1 MMLLRSFVI
10 AFSMWSAIPMPQ
22 VEWDRDGM
30 KYALCAFPFIGLAAG
45 GAVWLWLFLCGGLG
59 LTRLLAAAG
68 AALLPV
74 AVSGGILLDGCCDA
88 SDAIASRQGPAK

>member
-45 GAVWLWLFLCGGLG
+45 SGCSS
-59 LTRLLAAAG
+59 AAG
-68 AALLPV
+68 WGSP
-74 AVSGGILLDGCCDA
+74 GCWRRRGRP
-88 SDAIASRQGPAK
+88 SSRWR

>member
-45 GAVWLWLFLCGGLG
+45 WGS
-59 LTRLLAAAG
+59 
-68 AALLPV
+68 P
-74 AVSGGILLDGCCDA
+74 GCWRRRGRP
-88 SDAIASRQGPAK
+88 SSRWR

>member
-45 GAVWLWLFLCGGLG
+45 GAVWLWLFVCGS
-59 LTRLLAAAG
+59 
-68 AALLPV
+68 P
-74 AVSGGILLDGCCDA
+74 GCWRRRGRP
-88 SDAIASRQGPAK
+88 SSRWR